1 MAKSNF
7 NFNAVLKLQTKDFKQ
22 GVKDIQRSLNGL
34 KTSFMNFAGALG
46 LSLGLGKFVSM
57 LKDTSIQLD
66 TAKNV
71 LENVSKSTAEYN
83 ENMNFLQKISKAYN
97 QDLIVL
103 INTFGQFR
111 AAADTSGLS
120 VEQLR
125 DIFGSLTRAAGAFHM
140 SADRTRDMMN
150 AVQQMFSKGKVA
162 AEELRRQL
170 GNALPG
176 AFNLMAKAAGIA
188 GITANGTTAE
198 LEDMMRKG
206 QVLAKD
212 IMPAFAAVLDQVT
225 ANANFDSLQG
235 SLNRLKNEWTNF
247 VDKSNFKGFFK
258 GLVDAGSW
266 ALGKLSSD
274 FSTFKALLFGSA
286 AGILGAGL
294 WKSGKKRVGEF
305 SNATATEIDRNA
317 RKLDILK
324 KKLEETS
331 KQLGTTAIQMPKG
344 VRNVKN
350 VRFNDKGAY
359 GIVSQIP
366 ESAKKQIIEYNEAL
380 IKQTKIMKSLGLET
394 TMTSKEIKRLEIYTK
409 RLAAT
414 TESLGTSTVKHV
426 SGIRKALVLLG
437 NTVKAVGASIKA
449 ALGVIVVG
457 AIIGAITA
465 FVTKLIEARKETE
478 RIKNIVSD
486 TVDEVNNNSSAQ
498 GEVIAK
504 LQTAKGLLQNT
515 EKGSKVWNDALN
527 TVNTTMGKIG
537 DEAFT
542 AESNIKDIV
551 DACDEWIKNLKEV
564 SRLTAITNKMT
575 ELEGKNLDLEL
586 ANNNIREHLLTNK
599 DAHGGKLGPLESRKY
614 QKEQEKNTKEIE
626 QNKNAIKEL
635 TKIIEDEGLSN
646 YPDVE
651 PNNNNN
657 NNNNNN
663 GGTKGS
669 AGPKFDDDAEI
680 DKYDKDMHDLGGRLL
695 DKMQQGIIKGM
706 EDKLNKEANENINKQ
721 YANAIYNNLHGPQER
736 DTSFDYKKSD
746 SDITKEN
753 LEIWED
759 YLEKLIEARNELI
772 KLGQQSTEQFEQL
785 NIAIGEAAGAVT
797 NMRDAAKLAEWKADI
812 EELSKS
818 YRENLYS
825 SVRDVAG
832 SFERLYNIYKDFAEV
847 FGAEIDPEGNFQK
860 ILTVFGALFETFE
873 TVYSVIESIQ
883 KLQEVG
889 AALEE
894 ARNNKKM
901 LALQEQIGLT
911 AALGAAEVSAAETA
925 TAALVGQTAAQKA
938 LAGAELTAAGAAAA
952 KNAMELPYPYNLAAL
967 AENIAAVMGGVASVK
982 ALQAFANGGL
992 VGGPNHGTDN
1002 TLIRAT
1008 PGEMVLNKGQQ
1019 STLFNMLNGKA
1030 GLGGGQ
1036 VEFKIHGSDLVG
1048 TLKNYGQKIRG

>member
-176 AFNLMAKAAGIA
+176 AFNLMAKAAGMA

-212 IMPAFAAVLDQVT
+212 VMPAFAAVLDQVT

-294 WKSGKKRVGEF
+294 WKSGKKRITEF

-317 RKLDILK
+317 KKLDTLK
-324 KKLEETS
+324 KKLDETS
-331 KQLGTTAIQMPKG
+331 DRLGRFQHPTMQNRTIPYLPKDVKGKG
-344 VRNVKN
+344 VRATWHSVLTE
-350 VRFNDKGAY
+350 NDKRQ
-359 GIVSQIP
+359 IVQ
-366 ESAKKQIIEYNEAL
+366 YNEAL

-394 TMTSKEIKRLEIYTK
+394 TMTSKEIKRLETYTK

-414 TESLGTSTVKHV
+414 TESLGTSTIKQI
-426 SGIRKALVLLG
+426 SGIRKALAWLG
-437 NTVKAVGASIKA
+437 NTVKAVWTSIKA
-449 ALGVIVVG
+449 AFGGIVVG
-457 AIIGAITA
+457 AILGAIIGIA
-465 FVTKLIEARKETE
+465 TKLYETGKEAQ

-486 TVDEVNNNSSAQ
+486 TVNEVNKNSSAQ

-542 AESNIKDIV
+542 AESNINDIV
-551 DACDEWIKNLKEV
+551 GACDEWIKKLKEV

-614 QKEQEKNTKEIE
+614 RKELENNTKEIE
-626 QNKNAIKEL
+626 QNKNAVKEL
-635 TKIIEDEGLSN
+635 TKIIEEEGLSN

-657 NNNNNN
+657 NNN
-663 GGTKGS
+663 GGTKGT
-669 AGPKFDDDAEI
+669 GPKFDDDADI

-746 SDITKEN
+746 ADITKEN

-785 NIAIGEAAGAVT
+785 NIAIGDVAGSVT

-901 LALQEQIGLT
+901 LALEEQIGLT
-911 AALGAAEVSAAETA
+911 AALGAAEVSAAEAA

>member
-150 AVQQMFSKGKVA
+150 AVQQMFSKGKVS

-176 AFNLMAKAAGIA
+176 AFNLMAKAAGMA

-212 IMPAFAAVLDQVT
+212 VMPAFAAVLDQVT

-274 FSTFKALLFGSA
+274 FSTFKAYLFGSA

-294 WKSGKKRVGEF
+294 WKTGKKRITEF

-350 VRFNDKGAY
+350 VRFNEKGAY
-359 GIVSQIP
+359 GIVSQLP
-366 ESAKKQIIEYNEAL
+366 ENAKKQIIEYNEAL
-380 IKQTKIMKSLGLET
+380 IKQNKIMKSLGFET
-394 TMTSKEIKRLEIYTK
+394 TMTSKEIKRLETYTK

-414 TESLGTSTVKHV
+414 TESLGTSTIKQI
-426 SGIRKALVLLG
+426 SGIRKVWAWLG

-449 ALGVIVVG
+449 AFGGIVVG
-457 AIIGAITA
+457 AILGAITA
-465 FVTKLIEARKETE
+465 IFTKLHETGKEAN

-486 TVDEVNNNSSAQ
+486 TVNEVNENSSAQ

-504 LQTAKGLLQNT
+504 LRTAKGLLQNT

-542 AESNIKDIV
+542 AESNINDIV
-551 DACDEWIKNLKEV
+551 GACDEWIKKLKEV

-599 DAHGGKLGPLESRKY
+599 DAHGGKLGRLESRKY
-614 QKEQEKNTKEIE
+614 QKELEKNTKEIE

-635 TKIIEDEGLSN
+635 TNIIEKEGLSN

-651 PNNNNN
+651 PDNNN

-663 GGTKGS
+663 GGDGGGK
-669 AGPKFDDDAEI
+669 GPKFDDDAEI

-746 SDITKEN
+746 ADITKEN

-785 NIAIGEAAGAVT
+785 NIAIGEAAGSVT

-901 LALQEQIGLT
+901 LALEEQIGLT

-938 LAGAELTAAGAAAA
+938 LAGAQLTAAGAAAA

-982 ALQAFANGGL
+982 ALQAFANGGI
-992 VGGPNHGTDN
+992 VGGN
-1002 TLIRAT
+1002 TKTGDKQLIRANS
-1008 PGEMVLNKGQQ
+1008 GEMVLTKSQQ
-1019 STLFNMLNGKA
+1019 GTLFNMLNGKA